1 MAPWPLADGPELTE
15 APTWH
20 PLAWALVLRNEIW
33 NVYYQ
38 VRGRRPVSFLLQK
51 MVLKGVS
58 L

>member
-33 NVYYQ
+33 NVY
-38 VRGRRPVSFLLQK
+38 LLTKYAVDVQ
-51 MVLKGVS
+51 S
-58 L
+58 LFCFKKWS